1 MALQSLRFLPK
12 SLEEKKK
19 QKQTIQVSSPVAVP
33 AGSMGSPPPGQA
45 PWSTLRPTTATHSF
59 CAQPH
64 LEPRKTPGL
73 GFSGWPCFQA
83 FLWGPHNMSWVS
95 TVGLEH
101 RTLAQLSR
109 DGAAAGGSLNLNGE
123 ALRPELPTGNPA
135 LHKGLIQREVT
146 SVPRGGRERKSRASL
161 ALLQSRQR
169 RGNSC
174 SGVLWVTQGRGRCSP
189 MTEGS
194 WVVAHLFSLVRQ
206 VGQPPKKTVL
216 AFHAA
221 RSRRGS
227 LQLPTPLQPG
237 HRQEDPSIISESRL
251 GKKGVREMAA
261 SWSSRLPH
269 PGP

>member
-12 SLEEKKK
+12 SLEGKKK
-19 QKQTIQVSSPVAVP
+19 QQTIQVSSPVAVP
-33 AGSMGSPPPGQA
+33 AGSMGSPPRAKHSRPPSGPQLLLTASVLSPIWSPGKPLA
-45 PWSTLRPTTATHSF
+45 WVFRDGPAFKHSSGGPTTY
-59 CAQPH
+59 
-64 LEPRKTPGL
+64 PGC
-73 GFSGWPCFQA
+73 P
-83 FLWGPHNMSWVS
+83 
-95 TVGLEH
+95 
-101 RTLAQLSR
+101 LAQLGR

-123 ALRPELPTGNPA
+123 ALPPELPTGNPA

-161 ALLQSRQR
+161 ALLQRRQR

-189 MTEGS
+189 MTEGT

-221 RSRRGS
+221 RPRRGCR
-227 LQLPTPLQPG
+227 QLPTPLQPG
-237 HRQEDPSIISESRL
+237 HRQEDPSVISVQAWEE
-251 GKKGVREMAA
+251 GVREMAA